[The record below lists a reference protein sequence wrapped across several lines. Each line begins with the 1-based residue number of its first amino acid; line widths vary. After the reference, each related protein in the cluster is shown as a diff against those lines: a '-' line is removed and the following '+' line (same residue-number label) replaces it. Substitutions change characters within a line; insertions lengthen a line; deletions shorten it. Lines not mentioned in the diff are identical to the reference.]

1 MSVGSWLEVAKLIV
15 SDSAA
20 NDHFGWPVALSGD
33 RAAVGVGIDNDV
45 SYMVR
50 VIGETISEL
59 KRVTFVEM
67 MEHFDYV

>member
-15 SDSAA
+15 SDSAG

-45 SYMVR
+45 SYMFAR
-50 VIGETISEL
+50 Q
-59 KRVTFVEM
+59 
-67 MEHFDYV
+67 